1 VDAESIKRVKY
12 ADLDNAY
19 EVVPV
24 VVETL
29 GVWGE
34 AAWNLIEAIGRRIS
48 LASNDQRSTFFLR
61 QRVAVAV
68 QRGNCISVLGT
79 QRHIIPPRLISV

>member
-1 VDAESIKRVKY
+1 MDAESIKRVKY
-12 ADLDNAY
+12 ADLDNAC

-68 QRGNCISVLGT
+68 QRGNCIPVLGM